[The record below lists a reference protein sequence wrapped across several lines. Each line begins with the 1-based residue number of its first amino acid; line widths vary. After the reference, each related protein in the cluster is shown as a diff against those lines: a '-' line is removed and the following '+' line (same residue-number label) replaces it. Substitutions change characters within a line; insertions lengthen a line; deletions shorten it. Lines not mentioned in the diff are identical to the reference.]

1 VHKRSEGSPNA
12 PELIAAGAV
21 DLVVNTPF
29 GRGPRTDGYYIRT
42 AAAAASVPCITTVPG
57 FMAAVQGIEA
67 LRGGPEPP
75 VSLQE
80 LQATI
85 GHRVAA
91 APTPPLQGAGA

>member
-1 VHKRSEGSPNA
+1 
-12 PELIAAGAV
+12 
-21 DLVVNTPF
+21 
-29 GRGPRTDGYYIRT
+29 
-42 AAAAASVPCITTVPG
+42 
-57 FMAAVQGIEA
+57 VQGIEA
-67 LRGGPEPP
+67 LRAGPEPP